1 MVRSSGLRGPG
12 VQRPVDVETQQP
24 PPSAGG
30 RTRPAQHWREPGGG
44 QQGPG
49 CEAGDTPPYPA
60 PVQSLSPDLVHVPGS
75 HAGLLVGLKPL
86 GMSSVVGR
94 GASQL
99 GSRDSRSRATMR
111 PLPPVAW
118 PAGVNGPRR
127 PRDVCGI
134 PPPPPLPLP
143 KGRFLRRLETRLSE
157 RSPSRASW
165 CSPRGQAP
173 RTRQAAPGRRVQE
186 PLVLVSK
193 LLSTHSRPSA
203 RALGQPAGVGRAHL
217 SRHCSLLASRGVGGR
232 GRGPPDSS
240 PGEASISRAVCTDA
254 SSAHAVD
261 VHQ

>member
-134 PPPPPLPLP
+134 PPPH
-143 KGRFLRRLETRLSE
+143 R
-157 RSPSRASW
+157 
-165 CSPRGQAP
+165 CHSPRAGFFGDWRLGCQSG
-173 RTRQAAPGRRVQE
+173 RQAE
-186 PLVLVSK
+186 
-193 LLSTHSRPSA
+193 
-203 RALGQPAGVGRAHL
+203 PAGAVPGAKRQ
-217 SRHCSLLASRGVGGR
+217 GR
-232 GRGPPDSS
+232 GRQ
-240 PGEASISRAVCTDA
+240 
-254 SSAHAVD
+254 
-261 VHQ
+261 HQGGGCRSL